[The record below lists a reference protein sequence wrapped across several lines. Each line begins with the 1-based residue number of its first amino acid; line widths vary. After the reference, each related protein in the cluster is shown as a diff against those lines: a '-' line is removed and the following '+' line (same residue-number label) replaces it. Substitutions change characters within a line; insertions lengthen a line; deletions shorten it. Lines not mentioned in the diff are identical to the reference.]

1 MILTYTSSRSTLA
14 KWYWRSL
21 RRSKR
26 HQAFWLLWVST
37 AFVAGYFISSAAGA
51 PQAVAGGFA
60 VATSLVTISL
70 LALYPQLRFKS
81 QTRTLTLLRSGID
94 TAIAGREKHFPWS
107 EVANI
112 TADEGFVIITFRN
125 LNAFIVPPTAFASV
139 AKQVECVDQCIEWHR
154 SGEFRAV
161 S

>member
-26 HQAFWLLWVST
+26 HRAFWLLWVST
-37 AFVAGYFISSAAGA
+37 AFVAGYFISSAGGA
-51 PQAVAGGFA
+51 SQAVAGGCA
-60 VATSLVTISL
+60 VAASLVSIGL

-94 TAIAGREKHFPWS
+94 TAIASREKHYFWS

-112 TADEGFVIITFRN
+112 TADGGFVIITFRN
-125 LNAFIVPPTAFASV
+125 LSAFIVPPTAFASV
-139 AKQVECVDQCIEWHR
+139 AEQDECVVQCVEWHR
-154 SGEFRAV
+154 AAEFRAV